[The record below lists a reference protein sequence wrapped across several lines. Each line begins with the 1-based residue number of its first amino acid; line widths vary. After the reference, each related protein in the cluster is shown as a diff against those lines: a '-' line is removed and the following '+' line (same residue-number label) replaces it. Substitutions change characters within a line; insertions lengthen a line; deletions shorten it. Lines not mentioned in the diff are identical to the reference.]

1 MSIFVINIYNIDK
14 SVATGYTD
22 QNMRSTREA
31 VLLAIRAQG
40 KCTVKELAQAVGISP
55 VSVRHHLTRLQ
66 VDGMIASE
74 EVRQG
79 VGRPHH
85 AFSLTSKA
93 LEMFP
98 TRFFRLTNLL
108 MDEIKANMSPE
119 QVDVLLSRIAKSIV
133 DDYKENFENL
143 PIEAGL
149 PHLMELLSK
158 EGFETRINL
167 HQNQIIIQMLNCPY
181 THLPLDHP
189 ELCKI
194 ERTIIALALSLPEE
208 LVKCEQDDAAYC
220 VITIPLEAGDLQ
232 V

>member
-1 MSIFVINIYNIDK
+1 MK
-14 SVATGYTD
+14 
-22 QNMRSTREA
+22 STREA
-31 VLLAIRAQG
+31 ILLSIRAQG

-66 VDGMIASE
+66 VDGLIASE

-85 AFSLTSKA
+85 VFSLTSEA

-119 QVDVLLSRIAKSIV
+119 QVEVLLWRIAKSIV
-133 DDYKENFENL
+133 DDHKENLGNL
-143 PIEAGL
+143 PIEARL
-149 PHLMELLSK
+149 PYLIELLSK
-158 EGFETRINL
+158 EGFETKINL
-167 HQNQIIIQMLNCPY
+167 RENQIFNQMLNCPY

-189 ELCKI
+189 ELCRI

-208 LVKCEQDDAAYC
+208 LVKCEQDEESYC
-220 VITIPLEAGDLQ
+220 VITIPLEVGDLQ